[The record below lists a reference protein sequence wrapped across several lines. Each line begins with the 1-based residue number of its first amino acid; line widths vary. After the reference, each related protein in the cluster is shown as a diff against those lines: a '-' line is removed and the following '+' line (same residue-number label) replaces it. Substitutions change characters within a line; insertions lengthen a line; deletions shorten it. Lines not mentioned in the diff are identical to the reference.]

1 MLVLQHIFIFPLLL
15 HRTYVFFCA
24 DMDLEKSKNICTVNE
39 ASMTKNTVNVE
50 FFTRFCRLQVSVKLQ
65 CISQSILYLV
75 YLSSN
80 GTKFVIYGYHKM
92 QLQTRTCIYCPFF
105 KKCHSTVSIYFPL
118 YYTCKS
124 KWPSFLEVRFSC
136 SKLEDRCWLKLRSE
150 KKYPQCCFLLFWY
163 GLMRRWSITRV

>member
-92 QLQTRTCIYCPFF
+92 QLQTCTCIYCPFF
-105 KKCHSTVSIYFPL
+105 KNAIVLCQFTFPFTTHVSQSDLHFWRLDFPVQN
-118 YYTCKS
+118 
-124 KWPSFLEVRFSC
+124 WRI
-136 SKLEDRCWLKLRSE
+136 DAD
-150 KKYPQCCFLLFWY
+150 
-163 GLMRRWSITRV
+163 